1 MSSRR
6 IIQGTT
12 HNLPDVAAFIGIL
25 STLDQSSTPEVRH
38 LFATQREL
46 FVGRAP
52 GRLDVM
58 GGIADYS
65 GSLVLELPIQE
76 ATFVGLQRD
85 SERMLKIVSLSED
98 SMPELTFEMSLSE
111 FKGADGPVN
120 YEEARRYFQ
129 RDPGRHW
136 AAYVAGVFLV
146 LERERGIHFPEGARI
161 LISSRVPSGKGVSSS
176 AALEVAAMRAVT
188 AAFDIQIDGRELALL
203 CQMVENLVVGAPCG
217 VMDQMTSACG
227 QANRLL
233 ALLCQPAEMRGMIAI
248 PDEIGFWG
256 LDSGVRHSVSGADY
270 GSVRAGA
277 FMGYRILAGLA
288 GLKATETK
296 SGAFVRIDDSRWD
309 GYLANVTPSEFEHY
323 YAMHLPEKIGGAE
336 FLERYQG
343 TTDPLTRVDPE
354 GNYAV
359 RIPTAHAIYEHHR
372 VRVFAELLGGNTNE
386 RSLELLGELM
396 YQSHASYSACGLSVA
411 GTNRL
416 VELVREAGRA
426 QGLYGAKITGG
437 GSGGTVAVLGDRE
450 AGKAIENLAAR
461 YAKETGHQPYIFAG
475 SSPGSA
481 AFGHLKL
488 SST

>member
-85 SERMLKIVSLSED
+85 SERTLKIVSLSED

-146 LERERGIHFPEGARI
+146 L
-161 LISSRVPSGKGVSSS
+161 S
-176 AALEVAAMRAVT
+176 A
-188 AAFDIQIDGRELALL
+188 
-203 CQMVENLVVGAPCG
+203 
-217 VMDQMTSACG
+217 
-227 QANRLL
+227 
-233 ALLCQPAEMRGMIAI
+233 
-248 PDEIGFWG
+248 
-256 LDSGVRHSVSGADY
+256 
-270 GSVRAGA
+270 
-277 FMGYRILAGLA
+277 
-288 GLKATETK
+288 
-296 SGAFVRIDDSRWD
+296 
-309 GYLANVTPSEFEHY
+309 
-323 YAMHLPEKIGGAE
+323 
-336 FLERYQG
+336 
-343 TTDPLTRVDPE
+343 
-354 GNYAV
+354 
-359 RIPTAHAIYEHHR
+359 
-372 VRVFAELLGGNTNE
+372 
-386 RSLELLGELM
+386 
-396 YQSHASYSACGLSVA
+396 
-411 GTNRL
+411 
-416 VELVREAGRA
+416 
-426 QGLYGAKITGG
+426 
-437 GSGGTVAVLGDRE
+437 
-450 AGKAIENLAAR
+450 
-461 YAKETGHQPYIFAG
+461 
-475 SSPGSA
+475 SA
-481 AFGHLKL
+481 AFIFQRARV
-488 SST
+488 S